1 MHKGATTDRSRGT
14 VRQQGHGPTGGSG
27 VLSGKENIPFV
38 DSDHDDESASVDGG
52 HLTAAI
58 SSRST
63 VDQED
68 DTMTESQENLAQA
81 YAARFAGPSLAERRM
96 QEKLTVS
103 IESNS
108 NDGDLSEE
116 AKDKATELKL
126 IDDRARGLRRN
137 SISLPS
143 LNVNE
148 LEALRLE
155 QQGHE
160 GAEMLEI
167 DSGSDSS
174 SEVPTTPRTPETPT
188 TPAKLKPMLHFND
201 DSSSDEENRPRGKN
215 LFRTKRRS
223 SIAPLPALRLND
235 KAMMSNDFD
244 THSVLSNQA
253 SITSVNSLASLL
265 KEKMQ
270 LDKVNQSSS
279 SLVDSDSMQDYPV
292 SSDSWRT
299 RKVSVCYVDR
309 GKRSSI
315 TSRLN
320 WQLLKQN
327 VPAIIRKKKRETKDY
342 KLRVF
347 VGMLFLII
355 VFLVG
360 YAYVMYQQKLLAK
373 SYFETIK
380 FHKKTRNFRLLD
392 GKGAELLTGMLGTG
406 LNVEQ
411 PYNCL
416 PKNLKDD
423 GSVCYEWNSKA
434 RLYMNLAK
442 SPAPDIKCYSFE
454 WESLLADLYPTDC
467 FDASEDRGFW
477 YGGGLTNGIEYIL
490 GKASLP
496 EGPFVT
502 GDINVHKWGNAL
514 KRYFLNSRGVA
525 IQVDEKSPLY
535 VSVSGEPGQRRLC
548 LQGRNDKFA
557 FVNQQTPFPELKY
570 TVCTGPDM
578 RTLHNGLMQKSLW
591 DGLTE
596 RDNDVIKSLLREPVW
611 QIPASKQEDLTEAA
625 IYNYTESIIA
635 LGYLRLGHVLVNEF
649 WQRTIGDFRLDPERF
664 PTLDETVNILHRR
677 GFRVSF
683 MIQPFISTESGNFR
697 EAVAKKLLI
706 YERESERSIPA
717 LTRYKSTT
725 SAGVLDVTNNASIP
739 WLAEQLKKITET
751 VEIDSYFVDF
761 GTAFNMPR
769 YYQCARTLLNPDEY
783 KNYFMERFEGT
794 FSIFGVSSAISVP
807 RPPAFLSLPPV
818 NSSWS
823 GLQSII
829 PTMLSY
835 GIIGFPFLMPGP
847 VGGDFVLPTQQLKK
861 MYSYYSFE
869 LPPLPDKE
877 LYVRWLQ
884 LATFLPVL
892 RFTHLPSEYNDDAV
906 TAIAKELA
914 EIRQRVLTL
923 LERFSSIAMD
933 EGLPII
939 RPLWMLDSTDVNCF
953 SINDEFAI
961 GDGMIVAPVLH
972 RGETVRE
979 VYLPQGVWKDGID
992 ESLRKGSRWIHNY
1005 HVPPNKVAY
1014 FIKMPDNTRF

>member
-1 MHKGATTDRSRGT
+1 MHKGAGANGQHGT
-14 VRQQGHGPTGGSG
+14 VREGYGKPHRAGGPIE
-27 VLSGKENIPFV
+27 KENIPFV
-38 DSDHDDESASVDGG
+38 DSDHEDDCFGSSSPA
-52 HLTAAI
+52 TAAI
-58 SSRST
+58 GSSIST
-63 VDQED
+63 VDQEN
-68 DTMTESQENLAQA
+68 DTMTESQENLARA
-81 YAARFAGPSLAERRM
+81 YVTRHQPSLAERRM
-96 QEKLTVS
+96 QGKLTVS
-103 IESNS
+103 IDNISDE
-108 NDGDLSEE
+108 GDLIEE
-116 AKDKATELKL
+116 AKDKAMELKL
-126 IDDRARGLRRN
+126 VDERARGLRRN

-148 LEALRLE
+148 LETLRLA
-155 QQGHE
+155 QQAQDGSVSIGSE
-160 GAEMLEI
+160 
-167 DSGSDSS
+167 SGSDSPS
-174 SEVPTTPRTPETPT
+174 GETVATPETPT
-188 TPAKLKPMLHFND
+188 TPANFKPMLQFHD
-201 DSSSDEENRPRGKN
+201 DSSSDEDDKPRGKN

-235 KAMMSNDFD
+235 KEMMSNDFD
-244 THSVLSNQA
+244 SHSVLSNQA

-265 KEKMQ
+265 KEKM
-270 LDKVNQSSS
+270 
-279 SLVDSDSMQDYPV
+279 
-292 SSDSWRT
+292 
-299 RKVSVCYVDR
+299 
-309 GKRSSI
+309 
-315 TSRLN
+315 
-320 WQLLKQN
+320 QN

-360 YAYVMYQQKLLAK
+360 YAYVMYNQKLLAK
-373 SYFETIK
+373 SYFESIK

-392 GKGAELLTGMLGTG
+392 GKGAELLTGVLGTS
-406 LNVEQ
+406 LSIEQ

-416 PKNLKDD
+416 PKDLKDD

-442 SPAPDIKCYSFE
+442 SPGPPDIKCYSFQ
-454 WESLLADLYPTDC
+454 WESLLADLHPTDC
-467 FDASEDRGFW
+467 FDVAEERGFW
-477 YGGGLTNGIEYIL
+477 YGGGLTKGIEYIL
-490 GKASLP
+490 GKATIP
-496 EGPFVT
+496 AGPFVT
-502 GDINVHKWGNAL
+502 GDINMHQWGNAL

-525 IQVDEKSPLY
+525 IQVDEKTPLY
-535 VSVSGEPGQRRLC
+535 VSVNTDAGRRLC

-557 FVNQQTPFPELKY
+557 FVNRQTPFSELKY

-578 RTLHNGLMQKSLW
+578 KTLHNGLMQKSLW

-596 RDNDVIKSLLREPVW
+596 RDNVVIKSLLREPVW
-611 QIPASKQEDLTEAA
+611 QIPASKQADLTEIA

-635 LGYLRLGHVLVNEF
+635 LDYLRLGHVLVNEF
-649 WQRTIGDFRLDPERF
+649 WQRTIGDFRLDADRF

-683 MIQPFISTESGNFR
+683 MIQPFISTESSNFR

-739 WLAEQLKKITET
+739 WLAEQLKKISET

-761 GTAFNMPR
+761 GTAFNIPR
-769 YYQCARTLLNPDEY
+769 YYQCSQTLVNPDEY
-783 KNYFMERFEGT
+783 KNYFMEQFEGT
-794 FSIFGVSSAISVP
+794 LNIFGVSSAISVP

-861 MYSYYSFE
+861 MYSYYSFD

-884 LATFLPVL
+884 LAAFLPVL
-892 RFTHLPSEYNDDAV
+892 RFTHLPSEYRDESV

-914 EIRQRVLTL
+914 HIRTQRVLPL
-923 LERFSSIAMD
+923 LEDFSSIAMD

-953 SINDEFAI
+953 SINDEFSI
-961 GDGMIVAPVLH
+961 GDRMIVAPVLD

-1005 HVPPNKVAY
+1005 HVPQNKVAY

>member
-1 MHKGATTDRSRGT
+1 M
-14 VRQQGHGPTGGSG
+14 VFVFV
-27 VLSGKENIPFV
+27 VL
-38 DSDHDDESASVDGG
+38 
-52 HLTAAI
+52 I
-58 SSRST
+58 SL
-63 VDQED
+63 
-68 DTMTESQENLAQA
+68 ENLQ
-81 YAARFAGPSLAERRM
+81 
-96 QEKLTVS
+96 
-103 IESNS
+103 
-108 NDGDLSEE
+108 
-116 AKDKATELKL
+116 
-126 IDDRARGLRRN
+126 
-137 SISLPS
+137 
-143 LNVNE
+143 
-148 LEALRLE
+148 
-155 QQGHE
+155 
-160 GAEMLEI
+160 
-167 DSGSDSS
+167 
-174 SEVPTTPRTPETPT
+174 
-188 TPAKLKPMLHFND
+188 
-201 DSSSDEENRPRGKN
+201 
-215 LFRTKRRS
+215 
-223 SIAPLPALRLND
+223 
-235 KAMMSNDFD
+235 
-244 THSVLSNQA
+244 
-253 SITSVNSLASLL
+253 
-265 KEKMQ
+265 
-270 LDKVNQSSS
+270 
-279 SLVDSDSMQDYPV
+279 
-292 SSDSWRT
+292 
-299 RKVSVCYVDR
+299 
-309 GKRSSI
+309 
-315 TSRLN
+315 
-320 WQLLKQN
+320 
-327 VPAIIRKKKRETKDY
+327 
-342 KLRVF
+342 
-347 VGMLFLII
+347 
-355 VFLVG
+355 VG
-360 YAYVMYQQKLLAK
+360 YAYVMYNQKLLAK
-373 SYFETIK
+373 SYFESIK

-392 GKGAELLTGMLGTG
+392 GKGTELLTGVLGTS
-406 LNVEQ
+406 LSIEQ

-416 PKNLKDD
+416 PKDLKDD

-442 SPAPDIKCYSFE
+442 APGPDIKCYSFQ
-454 WESLLADLYPTDC
+454 WESLLADLYPSDC
-467 FDASEDRGFW
+467 FDVSEERGFW
-477 YGGGLTNGIEYIL
+477 YGGGLTKGIEYIL
-490 GKASLP
+490 GKASIP
-496 EGPFVT
+496 AGPFVT
-502 GDINVHKWGNAL
+502 GDINTHQWGNAL

-525 IQVDEKSPLY
+525 IQVDEKTPLY
-535 VSVSGEPGQRRLC
+535 ISVNTDSGRRLC

-557 FVNQQTPFPELKY
+557 FVNHQTRFPELKY
-570 TVCTGPDM
+570 TVCSGPDM
-578 RTLHNGLMQKSLW
+578 KTLHNGLMQKSLW

-611 QIPASKQEDLTEAA
+611 QIPASKQEDLTEIA

-649 WQRTIGDFRLDPERF
+649 WQRTIGDFRLDAERF

-683 MIQPFISTESGNFR
+683 MIQPFISTESSNFR

-739 WLAEQLKKITET
+739 WLAEQLKKISET

-761 GTAFNMPR
+761 GTAFNIPR
-769 YYQCARTLLNPDEY
+769 YYQCSQTLVNPDEY

-794 FSIFGVSSAISVP
+794 LSIFGVSSAISVP
-807 RPPAFLSLPPV
+807 RPPSFLSLPPV

-835 GIIGFPFLMPGP
+835 GIIGYPFLMPGP

-861 MYSYYSFE
+861 MYSYYSFD

-877 LYVRWLQ
+877 LYIRWLQ

-892 RFTHLPSEYNDDAV
+892 RFTHLPSEYRDDSV

-914 EIRQRVLTL
+914 DVRQRVLPL

-953 SINDEFAI
+953 SIDDEFSI
-961 GDGMIVAPVLH
+961 GDGMIVAPVLE

-1005 HVPPNKVAY
+1005 HVPQNKVAY

>member
-1 MHKGATTDRSRGT
+1 MHKGATTDRPRGT
-14 VRQQGHGPTGGSG
+14 ARRQGHGHTSTRPG
-27 VLSGKENIPFV
+27 VPIEKENIPFV
-38 DSDHDDESASVDGG
+38 DSDHDDQWVGDG

-63 VDQED
+63 VDQDD
-68 DTMTESQENLAQA
+68 DTMTESQENLARA
-81 YAARFAGPSLAERRM
+81 YATRHVGPSLAERRM

-103 IESNS
+103 IEFNS
-108 NDGDLSEE
+108 ADGDLIEE
-116 AKDKATELKL
+116 AKDRATELKV
-126 IDDRARGLRRN
+126 IDERARGLRRN

-155 QQGHE
+155 QERQE
-160 GAEMLEI
+160 GSGILET

-174 SEVPTTPRTPETPT
+174 SEGSTEGTPETPT

-201 DSSSDEENRPRGKN
+201 DSSSDEENKPRGKN

-235 KAMMSNDFD
+235 KEMMSNDFD

-265 KEKMQ
+265 KEKM
-270 LDKVNQSSS
+270 
-279 SLVDSDSMQDYPV
+279 
-292 SSDSWRT
+292 
-299 RKVSVCYVDR
+299 
-309 GKRSSI
+309 
-315 TSRLN
+315 
-320 WQLLKQN
+320 QN

-360 YAYVMYQQKLLAK
+360 YAYVMYNQKLLAK

-392 GKGAELLTGMLGTG
+392 GKGGEMLTGMLGTT
-406 LNVEQ
+406 LNIEQ

-416 PKNLKDD
+416 PKDLKDD

-442 SPAPDIKCYSFE
+442 SPAPDIKCYSFQ

-490 GKASLP
+490 GRTVIP

-502 GDINVHKWGNAL
+502 GDINMHQWGNAL

-525 IQVDEKSPLY
+525 IQVDETSPLY
-535 VSVSGEPGQRRLC
+535 VSVNTGPGKRLC

-557 FVNQQTPFPELKY
+557 FVNRQTPFPELKY
-570 TVCTGPDM
+570 TVCSGPDM
-578 RTLHNGLMQKSLW
+578 KTLHNGLMQKSLW

-611 QIPASKQEDLTEAA
+611 QIPASKQEDLTETA

-683 MIQPFISTESGNFR
+683 MIQPFISTESSNFR

-739 WLAEQLKKITET
+739 WLAEQLKKISET

-761 GTAFNMPR
+761 GTAFNIPR
-769 YYQCARTLLNPDEY
+769 YYQCAQTLVNPDEY

-794 FSIFGVSSAISVP
+794 LSIFGVSSAITVP

-877 LYVRWLQ
+877 LYIRWLQ

-892 RFTHLPSEYNDDAV
+892 RFTHLPSEYRDDTV
-906 TAIAKELA
+906 TAIAKELT
-914 EIRQRVLTL
+914 EIRQRVLVL

-953 SINDEFAI
+953 SINDEFSI
-961 GDGMIVAPVLH
+961 GDGMIVAPVLEK
-972 RGETVRE
+972 GETVRE

-1005 HVPPNKVAY
+1005 HVPQNKVAY

>member
-1 MHKGATTDRSRGT
+1 MLDPCSVQCNCAMEELVPVVDPKYATFSHFG
-14 VRQQGHGPTGGSG
+14 QGG
-27 VLSGKENIPFV
+27 
-38 DSDHDDESASVDGG
+38 
-52 HLTAAI
+52 
-58 SSRST
+58 
-63 VDQED
+63 
-68 DTMTESQENLAQA
+68 
-81 YAARFAGPSLAERRM
+81 
-96 QEKLTVS
+96 
-103 IESNS
+103 
-108 NDGDLSEE
+108 
-116 AKDKATELKL
+116 
-126 IDDRARGLRRN
+126 
-137 SISLPS
+137 
-143 LNVNE
+143 
-148 LEALRLE
+148 
-155 QQGHE
+155 
-160 GAEMLEI
+160 
-167 DSGSDSS
+167 
-174 SEVPTTPRTPETPT
+174 
-188 TPAKLKPMLHFND
+188 
-201 DSSSDEENRPRGKN
+201 N

-235 KAMMSNDFD
+235 KEMMSNDFD

-265 KEKMQ
+265 KEKM
-270 LDKVNQSSS
+270 
-279 SLVDSDSMQDYPV
+279 
-292 SSDSWRT
+292 
-299 RKVSVCYVDR
+299 
-309 GKRSSI
+309 
-315 TSRLN
+315 
-320 WQLLKQN
+320 QN

-360 YAYVMYQQKLLAK
+360 YAYVMYNQKLLAK
-373 SYFETIK
+373 SYFESIK

-392 GKGAELLTGMLGTG
+392 GKGSELLTGVLGTS
-406 LNVEQ
+406 LNIEQ

-416 PKNLKDD
+416 PKDLKDD

-442 SPAPDIKCYSFE
+442 SPGPPDIKCYSFQ
-454 WESLLADLYPTDC
+454 WESLLPDLYPTDC
-467 FDASEDRGFW
+467 FDVSEERGFW

-490 GKASLP
+490 GKATIP
-496 EGPFVT
+496 GGPFVT
-502 GDINVHKWGNAL
+502 GDINTHQWGNAL

-525 IQVDEKSPLY
+525 IQVDDTTPLY
-535 VSVSGEPGQRRLC
+535 VSVNTDSGRRLC

-557 FVNQQTPFPELKY
+557 FVNRQTRYSELKY
-570 TVCTGPDM
+570 TICSGPDM
-578 RTLHNGLMQKSLW
+578 KTLHNGLMQKSLW

-611 QIPASKQEDLTEAA
+611 QIPASKQEDLTEIA

-635 LGYLRLGHVLVNEF
+635 LGYLRLGHILVNEF
-649 WQRTIGDFRLDPERF
+649 WQRTIGDFRLDSERF

-683 MIQPFISTESGNFR
+683 MIQPFISTESSNFR

-739 WLAEQLKKITET
+739 WLAEQLKKISET

-761 GTAFNMPR
+761 GTAFNIPR
-769 YYQCARTLLNPDEY
+769 YYQCSQTLVNPDEY

-794 FSIFGVSSAISVP
+794 LSIFGVSSAISVP

-861 MYSYYSFE
+861 MYSYYSFD

-877 LYVRWLQ
+877 LYIRWLQ

-892 RFTHLPSEYNDDAV
+892 RFTHLPSEYRDDTV
-906 TAIAKELA
+906 TTIAKELA
-914 EIRQRVLTL
+914 EIRQRVLPL

-953 SINDEFAI
+953 SINDEFSI
-961 GDGMIVAPVLH
+961 GDGMIVAPVLE

-1005 HVPPNKVAY
+1005 HVPQNKVAY

>member
-1 MHKGATTDRSRGT
+1 MHKGATTDEPHGTSR
-14 VRQQGHGPTGGSG
+14 QGHGRQSKAG
-27 VLSGKENIPFV
+27 VPIEKENIPFV
-38 DSDHDDESASVDGG
+38 DSDHEDECFDDGG
-52 HLTAAI
+52 DRLAAAI

-63 VDQED
+63 VDQEYD
-68 DTMTESQENLAQA
+68 IMTESQENLARA
-81 YAARFAGPSLAERRM
+81 YITGRNAAGPSLAERRM

-103 IESNS
+103 IDTSS
-108 NDGDLSEE
+108 NDGDLIEE
-116 AKDKATELKL
+116 ARDKATELKL
-126 IDDRARGLRRN
+126 IDERARGLRRN

-148 LEALRLE
+148 LEVLRSA
-155 QQGHE
+155 HE
-160 GAEMLEI
+160 CENGSKISVME
-167 DSGSDSS
+167 SGSDSLS
-174 SEVPTTPRTPETPT
+174 DGTTVTPETPT
-188 TPAKLKPMLHFND
+188 TPANLKPMLQFND
-201 DSSSDEENRPRGKN
+201 DSSSDEDDKRRSKN

-235 KAMMSNDFD
+235 KEMMSNDFD

-265 KEKMQ
+265 KEKM
-270 LDKVNQSSS
+270 
-279 SLVDSDSMQDYPV
+279 
-292 SSDSWRT
+292 
-299 RKVSVCYVDR
+299 
-309 GKRSSI
+309 
-315 TSRLN
+315 
-320 WQLLKQN
+320 QN

-360 YAYVMYQQKLLAK
+360 YAYVMYNQKLLAK
-373 SYFETIK
+373 SYFESIK

-392 GKGAELLTGMLGTG
+392 GKGGELLTGVLGTS
-406 LNVEQ
+406 LNIEQ

-416 PKNLKDD
+416 PKDLKDD

-442 SPAPDIKCYSFE
+442 SPGPDIKCYSFQ

-467 FDASEDRGFW
+467 FDVSEERGFW
-477 YGGGLTNGIEYIL
+477 YGGGLTKGIEYIL
-490 GKASLP
+490 GKATIP
-496 EGPFVT
+496 AGPFVT
-502 GDINVHKWGNAL
+502 GDINMHQWGNAL

-525 IQVDEKSPLY
+525 IQVDEKTPLY
-535 VSVSGEPGQRRLC
+535 VSVNTDSGKRLC
-548 LQGRNDKFA
+548 LQGKNDKFA
-557 FVNQQTPFPELKY
+557 FVNQQTRFPELKY
-570 TVCTGPDM
+570 TVCSGPDM
-578 RTLHNGLMQKSLW
+578 KTLHNGLMQKSLW

-611 QIPASKQEDLTEAA
+611 QIPASKQEDLTEVA

-649 WQRTIGDFRLDPERF
+649 WQRTIGDFRLDSERF

-683 MIQPFISTESGNFR
+683 MIQPFISTESSNFR

-706 YERESERSIPA
+706 FERESERSIPA

-739 WLAEQLKKITET
+739 WLAEQLKKISET

-761 GTAFNMPR
+761 GTAFNIPR
-769 YYQCARTLLNPDEY
+769 YYQCSQTLVNPDEY

-794 FSIFGVSSAISVP
+794 LSIFGVSSAISVP

-877 LYVRWLQ
+877 LYIRWLQ

-892 RFTHLPSEYNDDAV
+892 RFTHLPSEYRDETV
-906 TAIAKELA
+906 TVIAKELA
-914 EIRQRVLTL
+914 DIRQRVLPL

-953 SINDEFAI
+953 SIDDEFSI
-961 GDGMIVAPVLH
+961 GDGMIVAPVLKK
-972 RGETVRE
+972 GETVRE

-1005 HVPPNKVAY
+1005 HVPQNKVAY

>member
-1 MHKGATTDRSRGT
+1 MHKGATANGQQHGASR
-14 VRQQGHGPTGGSG
+14 QGYGKTGGPIE
-27 VLSGKENIPFV
+27 KENIPFV
-38 DSDHDDESASVDGG
+38 DSDHEDDRFASSSVP
-52 HLTAAI
+52 API
-58 SSRST
+58 SRIST
-63 VDQED
+63 VDQEN
-68 DTMTESQENLAQA
+68 DTMTESQENLARA
-81 YAARFAGPSLAERRM
+81 YAARHQPSLAERRM

-103 IESNS
+103 IDNSINES
-108 NDGDLSEE
+108 DLVEE
-116 AKDKATELKL
+116 AKDKAMELNL
-126 IDDRARGLRRN
+126 IDERARGLRRN

-148 LEALRLE
+148 LERLA
-155 QQGHE
+155 QQSRDGSVSV
-160 GAEMLEI
+160 I
-167 DSGSDSS
+167 DSESDSLS
-174 SEVPTTPRTPETPT
+174 GETTVTPETPS
-188 TPAKLKPMLHFND
+188 TPANFKPMLQFND
-201 DSSSDEENRPRGKN
+201 DSSSDEDDKRRSKN

-235 KAMMSNDFD
+235 KEIMSDDFD
-244 THSVLSNQA
+244 DLSVLSNQA
-253 SITSVNSLASLL
+253 SLTSVNSLVSLL
-265 KEKMQ
+265 KEKF
-270 LDKVNQSSS
+270 
-279 SLVDSDSMQDYPV
+279 
-292 SSDSWRT
+292 
-299 RKVSVCYVDR
+299 
-309 GKRSSI
+309 
-315 TSRLN
+315 
-320 WQLLKQN
+320 QN
-327 VPAIIRKKKRETKDY
+327 VPAIIRQKKRETQDY
-342 KLRVF
+342 KLRAF
-347 VGMLFLII
+347 VCILFLII

-360 YAYVMYQQKLLAK
+360 YAYVMYNQKLLAK
-373 SYFETIK
+373 SYFENIK

-392 GKGAELLTGMLGTG
+392 GKGSELLTGVLGTS
-406 LNVEQ
+406 LNIEQ

-416 PKNLKDD
+416 PKDLKDD

-434 RLYMNLAK
+434 RLYMNVAK
-442 SPAPDIKCYSFE
+442 SPGPPDIKCYTFH

-467 FDASEDRGFW
+467 FDVSEERGFW
-477 YGGGLTNGIEYIL
+477 YGGGLTKGIDYIL
-490 GKASLP
+490 GKATIP
-496 EGPFVT
+496 AGPFVT
-502 GDINVHKWGNAL
+502 GDINMHQWGNAL

-525 IQVDEKSPLY
+525 IQVDEKTPLY
-535 VSVSGEPGQRRLC
+535 VSVNTDSGRRLC

-557 FVNQQTPFPELKY
+557 FVNRQTQFPELKY
-570 TVCTGPDM
+570 TVCSGPDM
-578 RTLHNGLMQKSLW
+578 KTLHNGLMQKSLW

-611 QIPASKQEDLTEAA
+611 QIPASKQEDLTETA

-649 WQRTIGDFRLDPERF
+649 WQRTIGDFRLDTERF
-664 PTLDETVNILHRR
+664 PTLDQRVNILHRR

-683 MIQPFISTESGNFR
+683 MIQPFISTESSNFR

-739 WLAEQLKKITET
+739 WLAEQLKKISET

-761 GTAFNMPR
+761 GTAFNIPR
-769 YYQCARTLLNPDEY
+769 YYQCSQTLGNPDEY

-794 FSIFGVSSAISVP
+794 LSIFGVSSAISVP

-861 MYSYYSFE
+861 MYSYYSFD

-877 LYVRWLQ
+877 LYIRWLQ

-892 RFTHLPSEYNDDAV
+892 RFTHLPSEYGDDTV
-906 TAIAKELA
+906 TTIAKELA
-914 EIRQRVLTL
+914 DVRQRVLPL

-953 SINDEFAI
+953 SIDDEFSI
-961 GDGMIVAPVLH
+961 GDGMIVAPVLQQ
-972 RGETVRE
+972 GETVRE

-1005 HVPPNKVAY
+1005 HVPQNKVAY

>member
-1 MHKGATTDRSRGT
+1 
-14 VRQQGHGPTGGSG
+14 
-27 VLSGKENIPFV
+27 
-38 DSDHDDESASVDGG
+38 
-52 HLTAAI
+52 
-58 SSRST
+58 
-63 VDQED
+63 
-68 DTMTESQENLAQA
+68 
-81 YAARFAGPSLAERRM
+81 
-96 QEKLTVS
+96 
-103 IESNS
+103 
-108 NDGDLSEE
+108 
-116 AKDKATELKL
+116 
-126 IDDRARGLRRN
+126 
-137 SISLPS
+137 
-143 LNVNE
+143 
-148 LEALRLE
+148 
-155 QQGHE
+155 
-160 GAEMLEI
+160 MLQ
-167 DSGSDSS
+167 
-174 SEVPTTPRTPETPT
+174 
-188 TPAKLKPMLHFND
+188 FND
-201 DSSSDEENRPRGKN
+201 NSSSDEDDKRRNKN

-235 KAMMSNDFD
+235 KEMMSNDFD

-265 KEKMQ
+265 KEKM
-270 LDKVNQSSS
+270 
-279 SLVDSDSMQDYPV
+279 
-292 SSDSWRT
+292 
-299 RKVSVCYVDR
+299 
-309 GKRSSI
+309 
-315 TSRLN
+315 
-320 WQLLKQN
+320 QN

-360 YAYVMYQQKLLAK
+360 YAYVMYNQKLLAK
-373 SYFETIK
+373 SYFESIK

-392 GKGAELLTGMLGTG
+392 GKSAELLTGVLGTS
-406 LNVEQ
+406 LTIEQ

-416 PKNLKDD
+416 PKDLKDD

-442 SPAPDIKCYSFE
+442 SPGPDIKCYSFQ
-454 WESLLADLYPTDC
+454 WESLLNDLYPTDC
-467 FDASEDRGFW
+467 FDVSEERGFW
-477 YGGGLTNGIEYIL
+477 YGGGLTKGIEYIL
-490 GKASLP
+490 GKASIP
-496 EGPFVT
+496 AGPFVT
-502 GDINVHKWGNAL
+502 GDINTHQWGNAL

-525 IQVDEKSPLY
+525 IQVDEKTPLY
-535 VSVSGEPGQRRLC
+535 ISVNTDSGGRRLC

-557 FVNQQTPFPELKY
+557 FVNHQTRFPELKY
-570 TVCTGPDM
+570 TICSGPDM
-578 RTLHNGLMQKSLW
+578 KTLHNGLMQKSLW

-611 QIPASKQEDLTEAA
+611 QIPASKQEDLTEMA

-649 WQRTIGDFRLDPERF
+649 WQRTIGDFRLDAERF

-683 MIQPFISTESGNFR
+683 MIQPFISTESTNFR

-739 WLAEQLKKITET
+739 WLAEKLKKISET

-761 GTAFNMPR
+761 GTAFNIPR
-769 YYQCARTLLNPDEY
+769 YYQCSQTLVNPDEY

-794 FSIFGVSSAISVP
+794 LSIFGVSSAISVP
-807 RPPAFLSLPPV
+807 RPPSFLSLPPV

-877 LYVRWLQ
+877 LYIRWLQ

-892 RFTHLPSEYNDDAV
+892 RFTHLPSEYRDDTV

-914 EIRQRVLTL
+914 DVRQRVLPL

-953 SINDEFAI
+953 SIDDEFSI
-961 GDGMIVAPVLH
+961 GDGMIVAPVLE

-1005 HVPPNKVAY
+1005 HVPQNKVAY